1 MKSASYFGSYANGK
15 AASESDLDL
24 LIEFDLPRISLLVL
38 SGIKI
43 ELEEMLKIPI
53 DVIRAPLPKDALIEP
68 QEAVRV
74 YG

>member
-1 MKSASYFGSYANGK
+1 
-15 AASESDLDL
+15 L